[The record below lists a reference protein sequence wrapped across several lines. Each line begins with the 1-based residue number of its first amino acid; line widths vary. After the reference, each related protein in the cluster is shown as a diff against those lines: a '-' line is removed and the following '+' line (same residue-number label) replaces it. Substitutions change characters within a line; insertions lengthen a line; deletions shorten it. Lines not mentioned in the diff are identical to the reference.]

1 MRESDLWKYVRD
13 GLRGKC
19 HLTRI
24 ESSAG
29 NGVPDVSIGVPG
41 GNIWVELKYIPEW
54 PKRPTTKVKLPLRP
68 EQKHWIKTRGELSGG
83 VWVICRVQNDIFL
96 FDHMACKL
104 LCEGALQEDWFF
116 VCEAH
121 WLNRID
127 FAELYEI
134 FARGKKVLD

>member
-29 NGVPDVSIGVPG
+29 NGVPDVSIGIPG
-41 GNIWVELKYIPEW
+41 KNVWVELKYIESW

-68 EQKHWIKTRGELSGG
+68 EQKWWIKARGEMSGN
-83 VWVICRVQNDIFL
+83 VWVLCRIQDDFFL
-96 FDHMACKL
+96 VHWSDCEE
-104 LCEGALQEDWFF
+104 LCAGVTKEEWF
-116 VCEAH
+116 VVTAESGN
-121 WLNRID
+121 WYKRID
-127 FAELYEI
+127 FNELMEELI
-134 FARGKKVLD
+134 NG